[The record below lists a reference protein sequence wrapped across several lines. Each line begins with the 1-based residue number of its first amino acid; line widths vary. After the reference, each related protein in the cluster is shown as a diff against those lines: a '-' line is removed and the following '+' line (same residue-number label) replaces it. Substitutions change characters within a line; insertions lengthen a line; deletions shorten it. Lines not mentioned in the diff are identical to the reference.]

1 VPALSSAVVDRYAER
16 FARLDAIE
24 IGISS
29 GARVP
34 GLATVEGIFS
44 YAGKPFQYW
53 RDGRRATAYGWL
65 GLDRYRFPAPL
76 GPRWLGACDIPDL
89 ELFPKRYPTV
99 RTVSFRAGFASGI
112 GHLVLWALACAVR
125 TGVLPSLA
133 SFARPLHRMS
143 HWMEPI
149 VSDQGGMFVRLQ
161 GLGADQW
168 PRSLNW
174 YLVARRNH
182 GPHIPCGA
190 AIALSRK
197 LIRGVRL
204 PVGAMPCVGLLSV
217 EEFLEPLH
225 GLDIREHVE

>member
-1 VPALSSAVVDRYAER
+1 VPALSSAVVDRYVER
-16 FARLDAIE
+16 FARLDSIE

-34 GLATVEGIFS
+34 GLATVEGVFS
-44 YAGKPFQYW
+44 YAGKPFQHW
-53 RDGRRATAYGWL
+53 RDGSWATAYGWL
-65 GLDRYRFPAPL
+65 GLDRYRFPEPL
-76 GPRWLGACDIPDL
+76 GARWLGTCDIPDL

-112 GHLVLWALACAVR
+112 GHLVLWALACGVR
-125 TGVLPSLA
+125 VGALPSLA
-133 SFARPLHRMS
+133 SFAKPLHQLSRS
-143 HWMEPI
+143 MEPI

-174 YLVARRNH
+174 YLLARRNH

-190 AIALSRK
+190 AIALARK
-197 LIRGVRL
+197 LIRGVKL
-204 PVGAMPCVGLLSV
+204 PTGAMPCVGLLSL
-217 EEFLEPLH
+217 EEFLAPLH